1 MRHSR
6 LLLAP
11 SRLLAQKGFS
21 IIEIIVVLAVIG
33 LIGSIIFLQ
42 IESARTKA
50 RDAEREQEIRVVK
63 DALAI
68 YVVNAKLYPVY
79 TGLLTGAD
87 MVSGALIAS
96 DAIRAIPLDPLNV
109 GNYRYSY
116 SSTDGIV
123 YTLTYY
129 LETDTIPGKAAGV
142 QQTGP

>member
-1 MRHSR
+1 MRYLH

-11 SRLLAQKGFS
+11 SRQEAQKGFS

-33 LIGSIIFLQ
+33 LIGSMIFLQ
-42 IESARTKA
+42 IESVRTKA
-50 RDAEREQEIRVVK
+50 RDAEREQEIRVIK

-87 MVSGALIAS
+87 TVSSALIAS

-129 LETDTIPGKAAGV
+129 LETDTIPGKAAGE
-142 QQTGP
+142 QRTGP